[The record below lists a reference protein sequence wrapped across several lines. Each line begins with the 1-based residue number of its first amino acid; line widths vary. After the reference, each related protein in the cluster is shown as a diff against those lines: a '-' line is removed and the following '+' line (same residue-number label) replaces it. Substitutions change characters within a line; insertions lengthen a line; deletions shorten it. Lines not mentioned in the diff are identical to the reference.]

1 MVINVDDVIAELT
14 RVAHVHPR
22 DFSIYVPL
30 SSYRVD
36 SLDLLS
42 AVMGIEELYDIAIPD
57 SVLPTLKCGKDVI
70 SYLEAL

>member
-1 MVINVDDVIAELT
+1 MTIDVDAVISELT

-42 AVMGIEELYDIAIPD
+42 AIQGIEELYDITIPD
-57 SVLPTLKCGKDVI
+57 SALPTLKCGNDII